1 MSQMNQIK
9 KEKISFS
16 QKFENNYIKEKD
28 KEYFSLEDS
37 INKYDHNNLFLL
49 DQANDKEYGNME
61 DYLDLSYK
69 ITPPELQESYGQ
81 KVLEII
87 DSIKN
92 SKIPIEIP
100 KLPFGKHL
108 SDDEFLELLAKCVSY
123 TNYNLDKENL
133 ESIKNRLLINSKF
146 LKNIF
151 KKKQI
156 LKDLLENCLLTIL
169 TSNNQE
175 DQDDNFNILTDANI
189 STTTPLLK
197 LDFNYNNTDNI
208 LDKKEIIDTFCSKI
222 YLHNYY
228 KSLDEFIP
236 NFKNIVKNEN
246 SLKILIENYYKK
258 YNIYFGK
265 LPQYMMAKTIH
276 TGNVYLKVD
285 YLEEYFNKTDC
296 DSQIIIR
303 EKIILNLAH
312 ELMHSLVR
320 VINPKMAENFLIK
333 SQKKTKVE
341 NDQLKFRD
349 KFLVSNFHLFDSNE
363 SGNVFDFHFFNGY
376 YFKELYKQEA
386 EFFLD
391 IKNKDNIRE
400 YKNQLN
406 SIIFNESTQKL
417 CTQTVNKFKK
427 LEKERPKCKRPGS
440 IAFSNFE
447 SYNFFSKSDND
458 KNYTKEKNKN
468 EE

>member
-1 MSQMNQIK
+1 MNQIK
-9 KEKISFS
+9 KGKISFS
-16 QKFENNYIKEKD
+16 QKFGSNYIKEKD

-61 DYLDLSYK
+61 DYLDFSCK

-81 KVLEII
+81 KVIEII
-87 DSIKN
+87 DSINK

-123 TNYNLDKENL
+123 FNYNLDEENL

-189 STTTPLLK
+189 STITPLLK
-197 LDFNYNNTDNI
+197 LEFNYNNIDNV
-208 LDKKEIIDTFCSKI
+208 LNKKEIIDTFCSKI

-236 NFKNIVKNEN
+236 KFKNIVKDEN
-246 SLKILIENYYKK
+246 SLKILITNYYKK
-258 YNIYFGK
+258 YNIYFCE
-265 LPQYMMAKTIH
+265 LPQYMMAITIH
-276 TGNVYLKVD
+276 TGNVYLNAG
-285 YLEEYFNKTDC
+285 YLKEYFNKTDC

-333 SQKKTKVE
+333 SQKKTKAE

-363 SGNVFDFHFFNGY
+363 SGNVFDFYFFNGY
-376 YFKELYKQEA
+376 YFKELYRQEA

-391 IKNKDNIRE
+391 IKNKDNISE

-406 SIIFNESTQKL
+406 SIILNESTKKL
-417 CTQTVNKFKK
+417 STQTVNKFKK

-447 SYNFFSKSDND
+447 SYDFFSESGGD
-458 KNYTKEKNKN
+458 KNDSKEKNEN